1 MVDEKFL
8 QSAIRIRRTYLN
20 LTSDLN
26 FYKSSLESKLKN
38 IQESYQRIDDLI
50 NSLKKQH
57 NQNDDEVKQVK
68 TIMKQLNKLDK
79 IADELN
85 SDVNPINEQIESL
98 AKEEQE
104 LYNRI
109 REKHQELSE
118 AEIVECVRERLI
130 KEGLS

>member
-26 FYKSSLESKLKN
+26 FYKSSLENKLKN
-38 IQESYQRIDDLI
+38 IQDSYKKIDDLI
-50 NSLKKQH
+50 TSLKIK
-57 NQNDDEVKQVK
+57 QNDDDQVNQVK

-85 SDVNPINEQIESL
+85 GDVNPINEQIEAL

-109 REKHQELSE
+109 REKHQELTE